1 MINAVKQ
8 IISEHKYRAYQN
20 SGIEV
25 CPVENKDQG
34 IALTRDIL
42 YEICDKK
49 TVLYLSG
56 GTTPGQLYSLL
67 ANEGRLDIGAAAMI
81 DERFGPKWHDRSN
94 EKMMR
99 ETQLLKYFELR
110 NIPFYPILQAHLNKI
125 PPSLPLEKGEVVSS
139 LLYSNSKTGSAPFT
153 KGGARGA
160 GDLTR
165 HETAIIYDQKLR
177 SLQST
182 FPKHIGILGI
192 GDDGHTAGIPA
203 ESQKSKLPPSLKL
216 RRTSK
221 IQNFNEKFNGT
232 DFVTDYDDGGARYG
246 ERITMTFT
254 GLSMLDLYI
263 VLVFGPSKQSAMK
276 MMFEEGDLEV
286 IPGRFYLN
294 KENSAKTFIIQ
305 DLSL

>member
-1 MINAVKQ
+1 MINAVNQ
-8 IISEHKYRAYQN
+8 IISERKYSVYQN
-20 SGIEV
+20 HGIEI

-34 IALTRDIL
+34 VALAKDIL

-67 ANEGRLDIGAAAMI
+67 ASEDRLDIGAAAMI

-99 ETQLLKYFELR
+99 ETQLLKYLELR
-110 NIPFYPILQAHLNKI
+110 GIPFYPII
-125 PPSLPLEKGEVVSS
+125 
-139 LLYSNSKTGSAPFT
+139 TGSDDNRA
-153 KGGARGA
+153 
-160 GDLTR
+160 D
-165 HETAIIYDQKLR
+165 TAHKYDEKLR
-177 SLQST
+177 TLQST

-203 ESQKSKLPPSLKL
+203 RMQNSEF
-216 RRTSK
+216 R
-221 IQNFNEKFNGT
+221 IQNFDKVFCGT

-246 ERITMTFT
+246 ERVTMTFT

-263 VLVFGPSKQSAMK
+263 VLVFGPAKQSAMK

-286 IPGRFYLN
+286 IPGRFYASKN
-294 KENSAKTFIIQ
+294 NSGKPLIITDQ
-305 DLSL
+305 YNQV